1 MQKKSNNCE
10 TSSHYDDNKRL
21 AKSLNDQINFLKSEI
36 KSKNAISIMILNDQK
51 KRSWATK
58 TISNRR
64 ENNTGNTNGNHKY
77 QFQTAQQ
84 SSNLEKADTNKD
96 FSSPNRFAIFQDYIK
111 EHDHD
116 LNEQDPV
123 DGNYDSNKDK
133 KKQCRTKTAD
143 QNLLHHLL

>member
-51 KRSWATK
+51 KRGWATK

-64 ENNTGNTNGNHKY
+64 ENKTGNTNGNHKY
-77 QFQTAQQ
+77 QFQTA
-84 SSNLEKADTNKD
+84 
-96 FSSPNRFAIFQDYIK
+96 
-111 EHDHD
+111 
-116 LNEQDPV
+116 
-123 DGNYDSNKDK
+123 
-133 KKQCRTKTAD
+133 
-143 QNLLHHLL
+143 